1 MDEDKDDIS
10 ELNINIAR
18 VLNVEVWAGAVR
30 GPGGLSD
37 SQTNG
42 IKIIPFVCLSQVL
55 VLAGR
60 NSNRNR
66 LSIWREEI
74 QNQPSGPPASA
85 NAIRHTRPYEYAT
98 GAA

>member
-42 IKIIPFVCLSQVL
+42 IKNYSI
-55 VLAGR
+55 
-60 NSNRNR
+60 R
-66 LSIWREEI
+66 LSV
-74 QNQPSGPPASA
+74 A
-85 NAIRHTRPYEYAT
+85 
-98 GAA
+98 GACGWTHVVRGWVE